1 MMQGFGEERARWRAV
16 VADDKGPSRRALSSA
31 LRHADIVVVAEAFDG
46 TEAVE
51 LARYHEPDLVIID
64 VEVSGLDAIAATR
77 RITGEHPD
85 VIVILLT
92 GTQSENLGVLGL
104 RVGAA
109 GFLNSDMPPQSMAR
123 AILGALRGEAAIP
136 RSTAMRLVEQIRG
149 ETALGE
155 HLRPVGGPLTS
166 RQWEVLDL
174 LCEGRSTEEIAAR
187 LTVSSETVRSHVK
200 GIFRRLNVR
209 SREEAAAA
217 ACRLRGL
224 KP

>member
-1 MMQGFGEERARWRAV
+1 MRGFGEERARWRAV
-16 VADDKGPSRRALSSA
+16 VADDEVSARRVLSDTLRRAG
-31 LRHADIVVVAEAFDG
+31 IIVVAEAFDG

-51 LARYHEPDLVIID
+51 LARYHKPDLVIMD
-64 VEVSGLDAIAATR
+64 VGVSGLDAIAATR
-77 RITGEHPD
+77 CITREQPD

-92 GTQSENLGVLGL
+92 GAETENLGVLGL

-109 GFLNSDMPPQSMAR
+109 GYLSSDLHPVPLSR
-123 AILGALRGEAAIP
+123 AIVGALRGEAAIP
-136 RSTAMRLVEQIRG
+136 RSTAMRLVEQMRD
-149 ETALGE
+149 ETTSGQ
-155 HLRPVGGPLTS
+155 HLRPVGGPLTT

-174 LCEGRSTEEIAAR
+174 LCEGRTTDEIAAT

-209 SREEAAAA
+209 SREEAAAV

-224 KP
+224 AR